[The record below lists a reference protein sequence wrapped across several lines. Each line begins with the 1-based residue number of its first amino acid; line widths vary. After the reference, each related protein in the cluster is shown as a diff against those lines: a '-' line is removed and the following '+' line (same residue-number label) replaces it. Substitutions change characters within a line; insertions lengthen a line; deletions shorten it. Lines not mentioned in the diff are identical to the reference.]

1 MRHLYV
7 KKGLCKAAKIII
19 WYLRTNHS
27 TPTSQQLRLRNVG
40 GRIISSTSR
49 IINRTWDDT
58 TLRLKHETTSGFE
71 KIQIGKDPTTIYK
84 VYIYIYIKLTHG
96 TCLFQDAPTTCYFCS
111 RVKSYNNRPTKTTA
125 KNTCNNGS
133 PTKSTCFWAV
143 ELPYSPKTVR
153 SALAKLRCAFS
164 ISSRTMTSFPQQI
177 SYPSTT
183 SWAKRGIW

>member
-1 MRHLYV
+1 MISANQPFNTNFSATSAEERWRQNNLFHFEDHKPYL
-7 KKGLCKAAKIII
+7 GWHHIAAQTWNHI
-19 WYLRTNHS
+19 WLWKDS
-27 TPTSQQLRLRNVG
+27 
-40 GRIISSTSR
+40 
-49 IINRTWDDT
+49 NRQGSHYN
-58 TLRLKHETTSGFE
+58 LQS
-71 KIQIGKDPTTIYK
+71 
-84 VYIYIYIKLTHG
+84 IYIYIKLTHG